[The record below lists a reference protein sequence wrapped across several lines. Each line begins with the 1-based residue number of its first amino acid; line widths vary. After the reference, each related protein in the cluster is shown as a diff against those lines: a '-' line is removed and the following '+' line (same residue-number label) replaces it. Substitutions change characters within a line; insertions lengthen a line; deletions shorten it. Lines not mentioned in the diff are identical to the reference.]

1 MASQPPSNPYQF
13 ESQTPYA
20 TASQAQPL
28 VKPKAIKVFGI
39 LNVIFGGLGLLG
51 TCIGLGAILAITSG
65 LLPAPEGQSNPAFV
79 TQDEDAFLYFTT
91 LHLRH
96 SHFSLLSSY
105 LSVALVYY
113 NTRSGVEMRV
123 WLGWHTA
130 SSQQSLP
137 RS

>member
-20 TASQAQPL
+20 AAPQIQTSD
-28 VKPKAIKVFGI
+28 KPKAIKVFGI
-39 LNVIFGGLGLLG
+39 LNVIFGGLG
-51 TCIGLGAILAITSG
+51 
-65 LLPAPEGQSNPAFV
+65 
-79 TQDEDAFLYFTT
+79 
-91 LHLRH
+91 
-96 SHFSLLSSY
+96 SSY
-105 LSVALVYY
+105 LPAALVYCD
-113 NTRSGVEMRV
+113 TGSGVEIRV